1 MLQVSNKSIQKS
13 YELKIQSKDSSTKPN
28 LVCLLL
34 IINFYQ
40 FQTQCSWNI
49 LSLVV
54 VEFTER
60 QLILACSLKDKI

>member
-49 LSLVV
+49 LCFVV

>member
-13 YELKIQSKDSSTKPN
+13 YELKVQSKDSSTKPN
-28 LVCLLL
+28 LLCLLL

-49 LSLVV
+49 LYFVV

>member
-28 LVCLLL
+28 LVRLLL

-49 LSLVV
+49 LCFVV

>member
-13 YELKIQSKDSSTKPN
+13 YELKVQSKDSSTKPN
-28 LVCLLL
+28 LLCLLL

-49 LSLVV
+49 LCFVV
-54 VEFTER
+54 VEFRER

>member
-49 LSLVV
+49 LWFVV
-54 VEFTER
+54 VVFTER